1 MSISCENSYLKVP
14 NTYSILN
21 LSLKK
26 TLTVINLLTK
36 FSGYLL
42 LFRLL
47 TLAPTTS
54 KAKLYA
60 FTRAGQSLRV

>member
-1 MSISCENSYLKVP
+1 MSIRCKNSYLKVP
-14 NTYSILN
+14 TIYSILN

-26 TLTVINLLTK
+26 ALTVIKLLTK

-60 FTRAGQSLRV
+60 FTSAGQGLRV